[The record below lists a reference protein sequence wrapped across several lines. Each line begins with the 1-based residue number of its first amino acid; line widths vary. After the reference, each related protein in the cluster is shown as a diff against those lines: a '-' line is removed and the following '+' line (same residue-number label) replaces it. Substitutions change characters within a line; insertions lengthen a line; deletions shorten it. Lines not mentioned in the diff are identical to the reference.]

1 MSLFDIQNVTV
12 GPRNLTARV
21 RLANGAP
28 VRTAEDIEG
37 TNRVYQLMPQIADH
51 ACVSPQGDVFRD
63 VLGARVGH
71 HALVPQRRAGLG
83 GAFECRVDH
92 GVGLFGRCGPRTR
105 R

>member
-12 GPRNLTARV
+12 GPRNLTVRV

-51 ACVSPQGDVFRD
+51 ACVSP
-63 VLGARVGH
+63 
-71 HALVPQRRAGLG
+71 
-83 GAFECRVDH
+83 
-92 GVGLFGRCGPRTR
+92 
-105 R
+105 